1 MNNNS
6 KSKSKLR
13 WFHFWDMS
21 SGGGQKLAWKHI
33 FIQARNE
40 DAAVNKFKRLF
51 DRDPHNVTCSCCGP
65 DYSISDDDTL
75 ENLTAYHRNCKWVA
89 SSVDED
95 GVVTDQGHYAEEPRG
110 EGYGPHLTL
119 AAFLAQLDVKAV
131 FARGAW
137 IAPIKKL
144 YFSADLPIILV

>member
-51 DRDPHNVTCSCCGP
+51 DRDPNFVTCDCCGP

-75 ENLTAYHRNCKWVA
+75 ANLTAYHRGCKWVPG
-89 SSVDED
+89 DEAD
-95 GVVTDQGHYAEEPRG
+95 GGHYEEEGRGSNSFAEYR
-110 EGYGPHLTL
+110 TL
-119 AAFLAQLDVKAV
+119 DEYLALPEVKAV
-131 FARGAW
+131 FARGHG
-137 IAPIKKL
+137 
-144 YFSADLPIILV
+144 LPS